1 MLETVQ
7 NFPAVST
14 AIHEA
19 VAPVFLLTGIG
30 SILGVLTNRLGRA
43 VDRARRLV
51 EMTVE
56 QRSKLGNEVAIIGKR
71 IYWIRLAISLIT
83 FSALSICMS
92 IASLFIVME
101 MKMDSPEIV
110 SVLFIVAMST
120 LIFGLLCF
128 LREIVLASKEMIT
141 PTQFE
146 KS

>member
-1 MLETVQ
+1 MLEVVQ
-7 NFPAVST
+7 DFPTVST

-56 QRSKLGNEVAIIGKR
+56 QRSKFGDEVSIIGKR
-71 IYWIRLAISLIT
+71 IYWIRLAITLIT

-92 IASLFIVME
+92 IGSLFILME
-101 MKMDSPEIV
+101 IKLNLPEIV
-110 SVLFIVAMST
+110 SVLFIIAMST
-120 LIFGLLCF
+120 LVFGLLCF
-128 LREIVLASKEMIT
+128 LREIVLASKEIIA
-141 PTQFE
+141 PTRIE
-146 KS
+146 KL

>member
-7 NFPAVST
+7 DFPTVST

-110 SVLFIVAMST
+110 SFLFIIAMST

-128 LREIVLASKEMIT
+128 LREIVLASKEIIA
-141 PTQFE
+141 PVRIE
-146 KS
+146 KT